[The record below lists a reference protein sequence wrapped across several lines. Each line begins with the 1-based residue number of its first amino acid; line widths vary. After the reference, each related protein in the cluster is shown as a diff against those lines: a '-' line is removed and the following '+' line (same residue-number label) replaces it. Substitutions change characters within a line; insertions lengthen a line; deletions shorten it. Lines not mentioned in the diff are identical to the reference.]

1 MTQNA
6 ESNPENTILHARAV
20 EKTLT
25 YLDTN
30 LTILKD
36 VEFTVHPRET
46 LAIIGAS
53 GSGKSTLLSIISGLD
68 QATSG
73 QISLLGKDLMQMDED
88 QRAALRLD
96 NVGFIFQNFQLMPT
110 LTAIENVMLPLE
122 IANRHSEAKEKA
134 ASILERVGLGHRLDH
149 YPKHLSGGEQQ
160 RVAIARAFVHQPK
173 ILFADE
179 PTGNLDSASA
189 VHVMDLLFELNQ
201 EHGTVL
207 IIVTHD
213 MKVAKRC
220 ARQLTMQDK
229 KLVEEVLH
237 AI

>member
-1 MTQNA
+1 MNQISTQNK
-6 ESNPENTILHARAV
+6 ESIILQAHAV

-25 YLDTN
+25 HLDTH
-30 LTILKD
+30 LTILKN
-36 VEFTVHPRET
+36 VEFTIYTQET

-68 QATSG
+68 QASSG
-73 QISLLGKDLMQMDED
+73 QISLLGENLSTMDED
-88 QRAALRLD
+88 QRAALRLS

-122 IANRHSEAKEKA
+122 IANRHAEARNKA
-134 ASILERVGLGHRLDH
+134 ASILERVELGHRLDH

-189 VHVMDLLFELNQ
+189 AHVMDLLFELNQ

-207 IIVTHD
+207 VIVTHD
-213 MKVAKRC
+213 MKVAERC